1 MTNKLL
7 AARRRLAYS
16 MRMIVFLNGQFVPE
30 EQATVSVFDRSFLY
44 GDGLFETMR
53 VANGKP
59 FRWWAHMERL
69 RKGGDFIGLKIP
81 FACKSLEKFAHELIA
96 KNQMPEAL
104 LRLTV
109 SRGVGPRGYSPKGAN
124 KPILV
129 MTLHPCPGAPAS
141 GPASSNDLPQPA
153 GSETGALPKW
163 KLHTASLRLP
173 AGEKL
178 AHFKTANKLA
188 QILARAEADAV
199 AADEALLCNT
209 EGFVVE
215 GASCNLFWVQSDTIC
230 TPPLASG
237 VLAGVTRAVTLELC
251 GALGLSTAEREI
263 TAANLSRASGVFVTL
278 SSLGVV
284 EAMSLDGVTLSSSPL
299 VVKLRAAYDELL
311 ARETG
316 AA

>member
-1 MTNKLL
+1 
-7 AARRRLAYS
+7 
-16 MRMIVFLNGQFVPE
+16 MIVFLNGQFVPE

-59 FRWWAHMERL
+59 FRWWEHMERL
-69 RKGGDFIGLKIP
+69 RKGGDFLGIKIP
-81 FACKSLEKFAHELIA
+81 FGCKTLEKFAAELITQN
-96 KNQMPEAL
+96 KMPDAL

-109 SRGVGPRGYSPKGAN
+109 SRGVGLRGYSPKGAD

-129 MTLHPCPGAPAS
+129 MTLHPAPGAPAS
-141 GPASSNDLPQPA
+141 GSAGSNPLSKHA
-153 GSETGALPKW
+153 GSETGAPHAW
-163 KLHTASLRLP
+163 KLHTASFRLP

-188 QILARAEADAV
+188 QVLARAEADAV
-199 AADEALLCNT
+199 GADEALLCNT

-215 GASCNLFWVQSDTIC
+215 GASSNLFWVEGDTIC

-237 VLAGVTRAVTLELC
+237 ILAGVTRAVTLELC
-251 GALGLSTAEREI
+251 GQLGLPPAERQI
-263 TAANLSRASGVFVTL
+263 TPEGLRGATGVFLTL

-284 EAMSLDGVTLSSSPL
+284 GASHLDGSRLAESPS
-299 VVKLRAAYDELL
+299 VEKLRRAYDELL
-311 ARETG
+311 ARES
-316 AA
+316 A

>member
-7 AARRRLAYS
+7 AAPRGLAYS

-30 EQATVSVFDRSFLY
+30 EQAVVSVFDRSFLY

-53 VANGKP
+53 VTKGKP

-96 KNQMPEAL
+96 KNQMAEAL

-109 SRGVGPRGYSPKGAN
+109 SRGIGPRGYSPKGAD
-124 KPILV
+124 KPIVV
-129 MTLHPCPGAPAS
+129 MTLHPFPGAPNSNSARFT
-141 GPASSNDLPQPA
+141 GSSKHA
-153 GSETGALPKW
+153 GSETGAPAKW

-188 QILARAEADAV
+188 QVLARAEADAV
-199 AADEALLCNT
+199 GADEALLCNT
-209 EGFVVE
+209 EGFVIE
-215 GASCNLFWVQSDTIC
+215 GASCNLFWIEGDTVC

-237 VLAGVTRAVTLELC
+237 ILAGVTRAVTVELC
-251 GALGLSTAEREI
+251 GQLAVSVSERQI
-263 TAANLSRASGVFVTL
+263 TAADLQRTAGVFLTL

-284 EAMSLDGVTLSSSPL
+284 EATSLDGVTLSSAPL
-299 VVKLRAAYDELL
+299 VAKLRAAYDELL
-311 ARETG
+311 EREAG